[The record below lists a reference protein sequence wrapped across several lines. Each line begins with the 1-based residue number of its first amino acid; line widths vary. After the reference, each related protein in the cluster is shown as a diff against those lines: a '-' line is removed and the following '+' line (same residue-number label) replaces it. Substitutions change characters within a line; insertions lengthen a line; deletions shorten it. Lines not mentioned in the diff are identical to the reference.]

1 LVNQYN
7 ITKLMENPS
16 LIDNEELNKIHNL
29 IKEFPY
35 FQTGQLLYCKG
46 LKNIDS
52 IRFKTQLRKTASH
65 AGNRKLL
72 YELILKE
79 SIRKEIKTTGIEN
92 NEYHS
97 FMDWI
102 SIVQAKKINRSQN
115 TNSSKIIDVFLETQP
130 KISKKKKQN
139 FFKPSEIA
147 KESILENQDLVTETL
162 AKVYKKQ
169 KHYEKAIL
177 TYQKLSLKYPQ
188 KSSYFADQIKLIN
201 QLKEN

>member
-1 LVNQYN
+1 MVNQYN
-7 ITKLMENPS
+7 INTLIENPS
-16 LIDNEELNKIHNL
+16 LIDNEELNKIHDI

-65 AGNRKLL
+65 SGNRKKL

-79 SIRKEIKTTGIEN
+79 PIKEEVTTRIEN

-102 SIVQAKKINRSQN
+102 SIVQAKKISRSKN
-115 TNSSKIIDVFLETQP
+115 TNTHKIIDVFLQTQP
-130 KISKKKKQN
+130 KISKNKKQS
-139 FFKPSEIA
+139 FFKPSETA
-147 KESILENQDLVTETL
+147 KKSILENQDLITETL

-177 TYQKLSLKYPQ
+177 AYQKLSLKYPQ

>member
-1 LVNQYN
+1 MVNHYN
-7 ITKLMENPS
+7 INTLIKNPS
-16 LIDNEELNKIHNL
+16 LINNEGLNKIHNI

-65 AGNRKLL
+65 AGNRKIL
-72 YELILKE
+72 YKLILEEPIKKE
-79 SIRKEIKTTGIEN
+79 VKTTRIEN

-102 SIVQAKKINRSQN
+102 SIVQAKKINRSEN
-115 TNSSKIIDVFLETQP
+115 TNSHKIIDVFLQTQP
-130 KISKKKKQN
+130 KISKNKKQS
-139 FFKPSEIA
+139 FFKPSETA
-147 KESILENQDLVTETL
+147 KKSILENQDLITETL

-177 TYQKLSLKYPQ
+177 AYQKLSLKYPQ

>member
-7 ITKLMENPS
+7 INTLIENPS
-16 LIDNEELNKIHNL
+16 LIDNEELNKIHDI

-65 AGNRKLL
+65 SGNRKKL

-79 SIRKEIKTTGIEN
+79 PIKEEVTTRIEN

-102 SIVQAKKINRSQN
+102 SIVQAKKISRSKN
-115 TNSSKIIDVFLETQP
+115 TNTHKIIDVFLQKQP
-130 KISKKKKQN
+130 KISKNKKQS
-139 FFKPSEIA
+139 FFKPSETA
-147 KESILENQDLVTETL
+147 KKSILENQDLITETL
-162 AKVYKKQ
+162 A
-169 KHYEKAIL
+169 
-177 TYQKLSLKYPQ
+177 
-188 KSSYFADQIKLIN
+188 
-201 QLKEN
+201 

>member
-7 ITKLMENPS
+7 INTLIENPS
-16 LIDNEELNKIHNL
+16 LIDNEELNKIHDI

-65 AGNRKLL
+65 SGNRKKL

-79 SIRKEIKTTGIEN
+79 PIKEEVTTRIEN

-102 SIVQAKKINRSQN
+102 SIVQAKKISRSKN
-115 TNSSKIIDVFLETQP
+115 TNTHKIIDVFLQKQP
-130 KISKKKKQN
+130 KISKNKKQS
-139 FFKPSEIA
+139 FFKPSETA
-147 KESILENQDLVTETL
+147 KKSILENQDLITETL

-177 TYQKLSLKYPQ
+177 AYQKLSLKYPQ